1 MFLSLTQHLT
11 GWSKQFRAVKR
22 VLGLVRAVESTEFYV
37 GYEYMLKSR
46 SKQRVCKNKIK
57 RILYEQQLTRLGMP

>member
-46 SKQRVCKNKIK
+46 SKQRV
-57 RILYEQQLTRLGMP
+57 